1 MLGTQ
6 DRSGTFTPSQ
16 KGLLDRAAPEAGRTG
31 GGGDVR
37 KVGKG
42 KWTEGCGVQA
52 STRESLRLCWE
63 TGSQNAEC
71 PSKMTKLRWLQAEKK
86 HTKEGKKSAAESQAL
101 LPYTES
107 CFIIQSRA
115 F

>member
-6 DRSGTFTPSQ
+6 DRSGTFTPPQ
-16 KGLLDRAAPEAGRTG
+16 KGLPDRAAPEAGRTG
-31 GGGDVR
+31 GVGDMR

-42 KWTEGCGVQA
+42 KWPEGCGVQA
-52 STRESLRLCWE
+52 STRDSLRLGWE
-63 TGSQNAEC
+63 TGSQNVER
-71 PSKMTKLRWLQAEKK
+71 PSKMTRLRWLQAEKK

-107 CFIIQSRA
+107 RFIIQSRA